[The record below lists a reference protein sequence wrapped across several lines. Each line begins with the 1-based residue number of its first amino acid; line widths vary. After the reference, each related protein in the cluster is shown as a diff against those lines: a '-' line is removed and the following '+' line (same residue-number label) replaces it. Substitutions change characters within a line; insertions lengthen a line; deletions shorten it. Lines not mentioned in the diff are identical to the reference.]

1 MEVRYLRSSTIP
13 MTPFHYNT
21 KVSTHLLKF
30 QFEIQHNK
38 REHTHARM
46 KSAKRMTFT
55 VTYGHM
61 VYDKSLDSLT
71 P

>member
-1 MEVRYLRSSTIP
+1 
-13 MTPFHYNT
+13 MTPFPYNI

-30 QFEIQHNK
+30 KFEIQRSE
-38 REHTHARM
+38 REHIHARM
-46 KSAKRMTFT
+46 ASAKRMTFR

-61 VYDKSLDSLT
+61 VYGKSLDSLT